1 MEPPGCLLLS
11 GTGRLFCI
19 YEMKEKIKTIAF
31 DADDTLWV
39 NEPFYR
45 EAEKKLCNMLSDY
58 MPAEQVM
65 EELYKTEMQDLE
77 WYGYGVKAFV
87 LSMIDTAI
95 RISNNTLPA
104 ATVQDIMNLGRDML
118 QKPIELLPHVEETL
132 KQLNGRYR
140 LVVAT
145 KGDLLDQERKLKKS
159 GLESYFH
166 HIEIMSDKTLAEY
179 TKLLHHLDCS
189 ADNFLMIGN
198 SMRSDIVPVLE
209 LGAYA
214 AHIPYHM
221 TWAHEQLPYT
231 PQHERFLELECI
243 SDILEYL
250 L

>member
-1 MEPPGCLLLS
+1 
-11 GTGRLFCI
+11 
-19 YEMKEKIKTIAF
+19 MKEKIKTIAF

-39 NEPFYR
+39 NELFFR
-45 EAEKKLCNMLSDY
+45 ESSKKLCAMLSAY
-58 MPAEQVM
+58 MPI
-65 EELYKTEMQDLE
+65 EEVQKELDKTIVEDLE

-95 RISNNTLPA
+95 RVSDNTLPA
-104 ATVQDIMNLGRDML
+104 ARVQDILNMGRDML
-118 QKPIELLPHVEETL
+118 QKPIELLPGVVETL
-132 KQLNGRYR
+132 ERLNGSYR

-159 GLESYFH
+159 GLERYFH
-166 HIEIMSDKTLAEY
+166 HIEIMSDKTRTEY
-179 TKLLHHLDCS
+179 TKLLHHLDCP

-209 LGAYA
+209 LSAYA
-214 AHIPYHM
+214 AHIPHHV
-221 TWAHEQLPYT
+221 TWAHEEIPYT
-231 PQHERFLELECI
+231 SQSERFLELDCI